1 MNRVVLVGRLTKDPE
16 LRYTQSNKAVATFT
30 IAVNRQFTNVNGERE
45 ADFINCVVWGKPAE
59 NVSRYMKK
67 GGQVGVDGRVQTRN
81 YQANDGTRRY
91 VTEVVAES
99 VQFLESRSARENNN
113 NYGQQNSYNQ
123 GNSYQ
128 QQNNNQRQQTPVQN
142 NNYGSQ
148 PASNSANLS
157 NDDFANFGANIDIS
171 DDDLPF

>member
-1 MNRVVLVGRLTKDPE
+1 MMNRVVLVGRLTKDPE

-30 IAVNRQFTNVNGERE
+30 VAVNRQFSNANGERE

-67 GGQVGVDGRVQTRN
+67 GGQVGIDGRIQTRT

-99 VQFLESRSARENNN
+99 VQFLEPRNSRDN
-113 NYGQQNSYNQ
+113 NYAQDNNYSQPNT
-123 GNSYQ
+123 YQ
-128 QQNNNQRQQTPVQN
+128 KQAPVQN

-148 PASNSANLS
+148 KPSNSANLS